1 MDNTTK
7 PIVKMFLMRISLST
21 CWWQLLCC
29 WCHHWLLLH
38 IFWDNDDITSWS
50 SFHFQ
55 RVKTKMN
62 AINDAC
68 AGGKH
73 YKWIIFSTK
82 PFCFCLLLIEKS
94 KYVHCTVFENH
105 FITLRAKRATLFTI
119 FLFICFIFFSPKI
132 HVYFSAKIQI
142 ISSWRNYVTRYTSYV
157 FKMRLFLCDFQTV
170 CEAILQVLSKM

>member
-1 MDNTTK
+1 MDKNLTFTPVCNVMDNTTK

-105 FITLRAKRATLFTI
+105 FVQLNVTLLHCFRVSFHSLVKLFT
-119 FLFICFIFFSPKI
+119 
-132 HVYFSAKIQI
+132 H
-142 ISSWRNYVTRYTSYV
+142 W
-157 FKMRLFLCDFQTV
+157 
-170 CEAILQVLSKM
+170 